1 MARWQV
7 NKMAEEFENSE
18 VEETTKKKKGRKKKD
33 DDIETAM
40 SMDDEMYEKN
50 GGGISTVI
58 VTIAIIIIWL
68 AVFAILIKW
77 DVGKFGSTILYPV
90 LKDVPVVNMILPEV
104 EEEEKEEGGYGYA
117 TLAEAVA
124 EIKRLENELE
134 ESKAASSADDEVVQE
149 LSAEIERLKKFEANQ
164 VQFEQT
170 KTKFYE
176 DVVFADNAP
185 DVESYKEYYE
195 LIEPDQAAELY
206 KQVVQQISF
215 DEQVEEYAKAYGEM
229 KPAQAA
235 GVFEAMTDDLELAA
249 TILQN
254 IDATQ
259 RGKILGAMDPE
270 IAARITKIMEP

>member
-1 MARWQV
+1 
-7 NKMAEEFENSE
+7 MAEEFESSE
-18 VEETTKKKKGRKKKD
+18 LEDTKKKKKGRKRKENE
-33 DDIETAM
+33 IETAM
-40 SMDDEMYEKN
+40 NMDDELYERS

-58 VTIAIIIIWL
+58 VTIAIIVIWL

-77 DVGKFGSTILYPV
+77 DVGNFGSTVLYPV
-90 LKDVPVVNMILPEV
+90 LKDVPIINMILPEV
-104 EEEEKEEGGYGYA
+104 EETQKEESGYGYA

-124 EIKRLENELE
+124 EIKRLEAELE
-134 ESKAASSADDEVVQE
+134 ESKTANSADDEVVQE
-149 LSAEIERLKKFEANQ
+149 LSAEIDRLKKFEENQ
-164 VQFEQT
+164 VQFEKT

-176 DVVFADNAP
+176 DVIFADNAP
-185 DVESYKEYYE
+185 DIENYKEYYE
-195 LIEPDQAAELY
+195 LIEPEAAAELY
-206 KQVVQQISF
+206 KQVVQQISY

-249 TILQN
+249 RILQN